1 MAISNVTVSG
11 VQYDILASTLRIL
24 RDKEV
29 DNTFRNIPL
38 LEACQRHA
46 NIEKVDGGSYVDAP
60 VILTDHSSI
69 TNLVSG
75 YESINLAVKDPLR
88 TANYKWCDFLAPV
101 VLADTEALSN
111 KGERAVVKILE
122 ARLKSVMG
130 MLKREWE
137 KQIVAGSSTVLTNL
151 ESLYYGGT
159 GGTQGWFSGDA
170 FGSQVGTVGGIAQ
183 GSFPT
188 AWQHQRVGGV
198 AYNPTTNTISE
209 NFAQIYVDSQ
219 IYAPQGQIDIIL
231 CSPALYRQYKTELET
246 RERYTSVAATKDMAG
261 KLVLMFNG
269 AACYVEPF
277 MLDAAGN
284 SGLQQYLTST
294 GNAVAP
300 NEYVHA
306 YLLNSSL
313 FNLYF
318 DKDAF
323 FTLGDM
329 ERISGYAA
337 ASANI
342 MTRVQMT
349 TQNLSGHGVLSFPQ
363 QTFP

>member
-11 VQYDILASTLRIL
+11 VQYDVLASTLRIL

-38 LEACQRHA
+38 LEACQRHG
-46 NIEKVDGGSYVDAP
+46 NIEKTNGGSYVDAP

-69 TNLVSG
+69 TSLVSG

-88 TANYKWCDFLAPV
+88 TANYKWCDFIAPV

-151 ESLYYGGT
+151 ESLYYGGS
-159 GGTQGWFSGDA
+159 GGAQGWFSQNA
-170 FGSQVGTVGGIAQ
+170 FGSQTKTIGGIASS
-183 GSFPT
+183 SFT
-188 AWQHQRVGGV
+188 TSWQHQTVTSA
-198 AYNPTTNTISE
+198 AYNASTANLSQAMT
-209 NFAQIYVDSQ
+209 QIYIDSQ
-219 IYAPQGQIDIIL
+219 IYAPKGNIDIIL
-231 CSPALYRQYKTELET
+231 MSPIAYKRYKEELEG
-246 RERYTSVAATKDMAG
+246 RERYTSVASTKDMAG

-277 MLDAAGN
+277 MVGGLESFVDGAAAT
-284 SGLQQYLTST
+284 SGKF
-294 GNAVAP
+294 
-300 NEYVHA
+300 VHV
-306 YLLNSSL
+306 YMLNSEL

-342 MTRVQMT
+342 MTRCQMT
-349 TQNLSGHGVLSFPQ
+349 TQNLSGHGVINFP
-363 QTFP
+363 TATL

>member
-11 VQYDILASTLRIL
+11 VQYDVLASTLRIL

-38 LEACQRHA
+38 LEACQRHG
-46 NIEKVDGGSYVDAP
+46 NIEKTNGGSYVDAP

-69 TNLVSG
+69 TSLVSG

-88 TANYKWCDFLAPV
+88 TANYKWCDFIAPV

-159 GGTQGWFSGDA
+159 GGAQGWFSQNN
-170 FGSQVGTVGGIAQ
+170 FGSQTKTIGGIASS
-183 GSFPT
+183 SFT
-188 AWQHQRVGGV
+188 TSWQHQAAGV
-198 AYNPTTNTISE
+198 TPAAYNATTNNLSQAMT
-209 NFAQIYVDSQ
+209 QIYIDSQ
-219 IYAPQGQIDIIL
+219 IYAPKGNIDIIL
-231 CSPALYRQYKTELET
+231 MSPIAYKRYKEELEG
-246 RERYTSVAATKDMAG
+246 RERYTSVASTKDMAG

-277 MLDAAGN
+277 MVGGLAAYADG
-284 SGLQQYLTST
+284 S
-294 GNAVAP
+294 AVT
-300 NEYVHA
+300 NNFIHA
-306 YLLNSSL
+306 YMLNSEL

-342 MTRVQMT
+342 MTRCQMT
-349 TQNLSGHGVLSFPQ
+349 TQNLSGHGVVLFNSA
-363 QTFP
+363 TL

>member
-60 VILTDHSSI
+60 VILTDHSTI
-69 TNLVSG
+69 TNLQSG

-88 TANYKWCDFLAPV
+88 TANYKWCDFVAPV

-151 ESLYYGGT
+151 ESLYYGGN
-159 GGTQGWFSGDA
+159 GGTQGWFSDTA
-170 FGSQVGTVGGIAQ
+170 FGSQASTIGGIAQ
-183 GSFPT
+183 SSFTT
-188 AWQHQRVGGV
+188 AWQHQVNT
-198 AYNPTTNTISE
+198 AKTYNATTNTISE
-209 NFAQIYVDSQ
+209 NFAEIYVDSQ

-231 CSPALYRQYKTELET
+231 CSPALYRAYKAELED

-277 MLDAAGN
+277 MLETAG
-284 SGLQQYLTST
+284 SGLTAYKSSDGLSS
-294 GNAVAP
+294 GN
-300 NEYVHA
+300 YIHA
-306 YLLNSSL
+306 YMLNSDL

-349 TQNLSGHGVLSFPQ
+349 TQNLSGHGVV
-363 QTFP
+363 TFDQRTF

>member
-11 VQYDILASTLRIL
+11 VQYDVLASTLRIL

-38 LEACQRHA
+38 LEACQRHG
-46 NIEKVDGGSYVDAP
+46 NIEKTNGGSYVDAP

-69 TNLVSG
+69 TSLVSG

-88 TANYKWCDFLAPV
+88 TSNYKWCDFIAPV

-137 KQIVAGSSTVLTNL
+137 KQIVAGTSTVLTNL
-151 ESLYYGGT
+151 ESLYYGGSA
-159 GGTQGWFSGDA
+159 GTQGWFSDNA
-170 FGSQVGTVGGIAQ
+170 FNDQENTIGGISQ
-183 GSFPT
+183 TSFPT
-188 AWQHQRVGGV
+188 SWQHQRVSAG
-198 AYNPTTNTISE
+198 AYNVSTNNISQ
-209 NFAQIYVDSQ
+209 AMTQIYIDSQ
-219 IYAPQGQIDIIL
+219 IYAPKGNIDIIL
-231 CSPALYRQYKTELET
+231 MSPIGYKRYKEELEG

-277 MLDAAGN
+277 MVGGLPTFASAGGAATN
-284 SGLQQYLTST
+284 HF
-294 GNAVAP
+294 
-300 NEYVHA
+300 VHA
-306 YLLNSSL
+306 YMLNSEL

-323 FTLGDM
+323 FTLGNM

-342 MTRVQMT
+342 MTRCQMT
-349 TQNLSGHGVLSFPQ
+349 TQNLSGHGLVIFN
-363 QTFP
+363 TTGMA

>member
-11 VQYDILASTLRIL
+11 VQYDVLASTLRIL

-38 LEACQRHA
+38 LEACQRHG
-46 NIEKVDGGSYVDAP
+46 NIEKTNGGSYVDAP

-69 TNLVSG
+69 TSLVSG

-88 TANYKWCDFLAPV
+88 TANYKWCDFIAPV

-137 KQIVAGSSTVLTNL
+137 KQIVAGTSTVLTNL
-151 ESLYYGGT
+151 ESLYYGGS
-159 GGTQGWFSGDA
+159 GGTQGWFSQNA
-170 FGSQVGTVGGIAQ
+170 FGAQTKTIGGISS
-183 GSFPT
+183 GSFAT
-188 AWQHQRVGGV
+188 SWQHQTVTSA
-198 AYNPTTNTISE
+198 AYDASTANLSQAMT
-209 NFAQIYVDSQ
+209 QIYIDSQ
-219 IYAPQGQIDIIL
+219 IYAPKGNIDIIL
-231 CSPALYRQYKTELET
+231 MSPIAYKRYKEELEG
-246 RERYTSVAATKDMAG
+246 RERYTSVASTKDMAG

-277 MLDAAGN
+277 MVGGLPSFVDGAAAT
-284 SGLQQYLTST
+284 SGKFNHVYM
-294 GNAVAP
+294 
-300 NEYVHA
+300 
-306 YLLNSSL
+306 LNSEL

-342 MTRVQMT
+342 MTRCQMT
-349 TQNLSGHGVLSFPQ
+349 TQNLSGHGIINFPNA
-363 QTFP
+363 TL